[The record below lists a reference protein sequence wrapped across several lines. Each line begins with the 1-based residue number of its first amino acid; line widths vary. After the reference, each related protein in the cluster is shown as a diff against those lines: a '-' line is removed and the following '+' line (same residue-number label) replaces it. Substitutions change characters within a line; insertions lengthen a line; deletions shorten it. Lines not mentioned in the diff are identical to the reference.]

1 VLYGHKPRHF
11 GLQPDVTCSIDQLYS
26 WMQERELMMSLVK
39 QHLLRAQVR
48 MKHQVD
54 KKQSDVTLAVGDEV
68 FLKL

>member
-1 VLYGHKPRHF
+1 
-11 GLQPDVTCSIDQLYS
+11 
-26 WMQERELMMSLVK
+26 MQERELMMSLVK

-68 FLKL
+68 FLKLQPYVQSSLTHRAHKKLAFKL

>member
-1 VLYGHKPRHF
+1 
-11 GLQPDVTCSIDQLYS
+11 
-26 WMQERELMMSLVK
+26 MMSLVK

-68 FLKL
+68 FLKLQPYVQSSLTRRAHKKLAFKLSRSCTNGTTGH